1 MTVELSEE
9 TKAEAKQVEDE
20 VSRVDDSM
28 VLSETEARAAAAQLD
43 APAPLL
49 VRPIP
54 IYPTLAGVDA
64 GGVGI
69 VGGRRRSAM
78 ASLLIRPCKMRSRGA
93 FGDIFWV

>member
-1 MTVELSEE
+1 MELSEE
-9 TKAEAKQVEDE
+9 TQAEANQVQDE

-43 APAPLL
+43 APALLL

-54 IYPTLAGVDA
+54 IYPTLAGDDA

-78 ASLLIRPCKMRSRGA
+78 ASLLIRPCKKRCTGA
-93 FGDIFWV
+93 QGDIFWV